1 MRFQCAFCRATQW
14 RGLFPPRSH
23 YLRWAV
29 IHGVAL
35 GTCGAATKILF
46 TRLGYGTDGWRNGL
60 ASLGVCAGLLLGL
73 YGLAFVAESLI
84 IGSRRC
90 RACGRRG
97 LVPASGRDEGTPLA
111 SE

>member
-1 MRFQCAFCRATQW
+1 MRFRCTTCGATQL
-14 RGLFPPRSH
+14 RGLFPPPNH

-35 GTCGAATKILF
+35 GMCGAATRILF

-73 YGLAFVAESLI
+73 YGFAFVAETLI
-84 IGSRRC
+84 VGSRRC
-90 RACGRRG
+90 RACGTRG
-97 LVPASGRDEGTPLA
+97 LVPDSGRDDGTPPG